1 VKVKEWVVTKRLVR
15 RIADYET
22 LEVTETIVLTPID
35 GEPAAS
41 IKAEVEAAEETL
53 NERLAAQD
61 PKPNGVAWRPKAA
74 PTPAPSSN
82 ASSTHGSASHPTPAA
97 SSPATAAATSTNS
110 SPASKPPNAVE
121 PGTWRIHIGRVA
133 ANNKDRATLMRWRD
147 GNPRPDPH
155 DVGCVLI
162 TVTKGKEKL
171 YSEWFKARNIV
182 FEVVPEARA

>member
-74 PTPAPSSN
+74 
-82 ASSTHGSASHPTPAA
+82 PTPAA